1 MLHLTFMILLLIT
14 GMVDLRTRK
23 IYNLFP
29 FLIALLAVCRMI
41 YDPACIWPGIVGC
54 LIASVLLLLLT
65 LRFGGLGGGDI
76 KLTAACGLYL
86 GVDDLLIGLL
96 IACSLALVFHFICHL
111 YEKRHRKRNQLSNMI
126 HPHSF
131 AFGPYLAIGFMIAL
145 LIS

>member
-29 FLIALLAVCRMI
+29 FLMVLLAVCRML
-41 YDPACIWPGIVGC
+41 YDPACICPGIAGC

-96 IACSLALVFHFICHL
+96 IACSLALAFHFICHL
-111 YEKRHRKRNQLSNMI
+111 YENRQRKRNPLSNMI
-126 HPHSF
+126 PPRSF